1 MKDNKYYVIAT
12 NWEGASDEE
21 LFEWI
26 KNIEYDTVYTSKED
40 AFNEAQRIR
49 DEELADDEYVYI
61 AFNDKV
67 WEE

>member
-1 MKDNKYYVIAT
+1 MKDNKYYVIGT

-26 KNIEYDTVYTSKED
+26 EDGEYDAVCASKED

-49 DEELADDEYVYI
+49 DEELADDECVYI
-61 AFNDKV
+61 IFNNEV
-67 WEE
+67 WEK

>member
-1 MKDNKYYVIAT
+1 MKDNKYYVIGT

-26 KNIEYDTVYTSKED
+26 EDGEYDAVCTSKED

-49 DEELADDEYVYI
+49 DEILADDECVYI
-61 AFNDKV
+61 IFNNEV
-67 WEE
+67 WEK